1 MAVEQKEMVG
11 TLKQKVNKVFSL
23 YNNLKLENEK
33 LHQQQ
38 KELKENLKI
47 KETELEFYK
56 NKYNKLKLAKS
67 IVASSGE
74 SHDAKIKINRIVR
87 EIDKCIALLN
97 R

>member
-11 TLKQKVNKVFSL
+11 TLTQKVNKVIAL
-23 YNNLKLENEK
+23 YTNIKQENNK

-38 KELKENLKI
+38 KELKESLKI

-67 IVASSGE
+67 IVASSR
-74 SHDAKIKINRIVR
+74 RIAR
-87 EIDKCIALLN
+87 C
-97 R
+97 